1 MNKYMN
7 KSITL
12 NVKKIFLLF
21 LIVFLVFFLSSVIK
35 KMTNISK
42 NRQYELSYWILDEY
56 INNLKK
62 DNDIIYIYRDDKS
75 KYTKKINVSQKEE
88 KKFGKFVYDM
98 ANGNYLIINW
108 HLLNGKNLKIDS
120 YSLE

>member
-1 MNKYMN
+1 MN

-21 LIVFLVFFLSSVIK
+21 LIVFLVFFFSSVIK

-88 KKFGKFVYDM
+88 KEFGKFVYDM
-98 ANGNYLIINW
+98 GNGNYLIINW

>member
-1 MNKYMN
+1 MN

-62 DNDIIYIYRDDKS
+62 DNDIIYISMINQNTQRKLMYH
-75 KYTKKINVSQKEE
+75 KK
-88 KKFGKFVYDM
+88 KKKNSENLFMIWEMV
-98 ANGNYLIINW
+98 II
-108 HLLNGKNLKIDS
+108 S
-120 YSLE
+120 

>member
-62 DNDIIYIYRDDKS
+62 DNDIIYISR
-75 KYTKKINVSQKEE
+75 
-88 KKFGKFVYDM
+88 
-98 ANGNYLIINW
+98 
-108 HLLNGKNLKIDS
+108 
-120 YSLE
+120 